1 MPVEFLTDEQAEA
14 YGTFTEVP
22 TRPELERFFFL
33 DDDDRDLTALRRT
46 DAHRLG
52 MTVQICTVRYIGR
65 FLADDPLA
73 VPWEVV
79 EYLAGQLGI
88 EDTSCVKRYPERRRT
103 PYEHAEEIQE
113 RFRYR
118 DFTDRRWGR
127 EFRGFLYG
135 RAWTHAE
142 GPVALFNHAVTWLR
156 KNRVLLPGVSVL
168 ARQVSEARTAA
179 ERRLYEAV
187 ARAAHRADPALAPA
201 LAELLVVPEGKRVS
215 ELERLR
221 TPPVKSTGTAM
232 VRAMERV
239 EEISAFA
246 LGRVNLS
253 RVPVNRLSTLA
264 RYGQL
269 SKAQTIERA
278 PEPRRTALL
287 TAVVRQ
293 LEAQAIDDALDL
305 FAVLMANRL
314 ISPARR
320 ASERERLAML
330 PQLEKA
336 ARILAKASKILTEEL
351 DLVAEHE
358 ADLDVAALWAAVEE
372 AVSRTA
378 VASAV
383 ATVEVLVP
391 EDDGSAEAAMREKLG
406 LRYNTVRP
414 FLSLLGESEALNA
427 APAGR
432 RILKAVRRL
441 PALSRR
447 RVKDRPLLP
456 REVDADLVPAMW
468 KRAVFSNAKLPQGA
482 VDRDAYVVCVCW
494 SSCTVP

>member
-1 MPVEFLTDEQAEA
+1 M
-14 YGTFTEVP
+14 P

-33 DDDDRDLTALRRT
+33 DDDDRDLIALRRT

-52 MTVQICTVRYIGR
+52 MAVQICTVRYVGR
-65 FLADDPLA
+65 FLGEDPLA

-88 EDTSCVKRYPERRRT
+88 ADASCVKRYPERRRT
-103 PYEHAEEIQE
+103 PYEHAAEIQE
-113 RFRYR
+113 RFKYR
-118 DFTDRRWGR
+118 DFTDRNWGR

-135 RAWTHAE
+135 RAWKHAE

-168 ARQVSEARTAA
+168 ARQVSEARTVA
-179 ERRLYEAV
+179 ERRVYEAV

-221 TPPVKSTGTAM
+221 TPPTKSTGTAM

-278 PEPRRTALL
+278 PDPRRTALL
-287 TAVVRQ
+287 TAVVCQ
-293 LEAQAIDDALDL
+293 LEAQAVDDALDL

-336 ARILAKASKILTEEL
+336 TPPTQW
-351 DLVAEHE
+351 V
-358 ADLDVAALWAAVEE
+358 
-372 AVSRTA
+372 T
-378 VASAV
+378 
-383 ATVEVLVP
+383 
-391 EDDGSAEAAMREKLG
+391 
-406 LRYNTVRP
+406 
-414 FLSLLGESEALNA
+414 
-427 APAGR
+427 
-432 RILKAVRRL
+432 
-441 PALSRR
+441 
-447 RVKDRPLLP
+447 
-456 REVDADLVPAMW
+456 
-468 KRAVFSNAKLPQGA
+468 RA
-482 VDRDAYVVCVCW
+482 
-494 SSCTVP
+494 

>member
-1 MPVEFLTDEQAEA
+1 MPVEYLTDEQAEA

-33 DDDDRDLTALRRT
+33 DDDDRDLIALRRM

-52 MTVQICTVRYIGR
+52 MALQICTVRYIGR
-65 FLADDPLA
+65 FLGEDPLA
-73 VPWEVV
+73 VPWEAV

-88 EDTSCVKRYPERRRT
+88 ADASCVKRYPERRST
-103 PYEHAEEIQE
+103 VYEHAAEIQK
-113 RFRYR
+113 RFKYR
-118 DFTDRRWGR
+118 DFADRKWGR

-142 GPVALFNHAVTWLR
+142 GPVALFNHAVTWPLT
-156 KNRVLLPGVSVL
+156 RVLLPGVSVL
-168 ARQVSEARTAA
+168 ARQVSEARTVA

-187 ARAAHRADPALAPA
+187 TRAASQADPSLARA

-221 TPPVKSTGTAM
+221 TPPTKSTGTAM

-293 LEAQAIDDALDL
+293 LEAQAVDDALDL

-320 ASERERLAML
+320 ASD
-330 PQLEKA
+330 
-336 ARILAKASKILTEEL
+336 RI
-351 DLVAEHE
+351 
-358 ADLDVAALWAAVEE
+358 
-372 AVSRTA
+372 VSRCCR
-378 VASAV
+378 SW
-383 ATVEVLVP
+383 
-391 EDDGSAEAAMREKLG
+391 
-406 LRYNTVRP
+406 
-414 FLSLLGESEALNA
+414 
-427 APAGR
+427 
-432 RILKAVRRL
+432 
-441 PALSRR
+441 RR
-447 RVKDRPLLP
+447 R
-456 REVDADLVPAMW
+456 PASW
-468 KRAVFSNAKLPQGA
+468 RRRRRS
-482 VDRDAYVVCVCW
+482 
-494 SSCTVP
+494 

>member
-1 MPVEFLTDEQAEA
+1 M
-14 YGTFTEVP
+14 
-22 TRPELERFFFL
+22 
-33 DDDDRDLTALRRT
+33 
-46 DAHRLG
+46 
-52 MTVQICTVRYIGR
+52 
-65 FLADDPLA
+65 
-73 VPWEVV
+73 
-79 EYLAGQLGI
+79 
-88 EDTSCVKRYPERRRT
+88 
-103 PYEHAEEIQE
+103 
-113 RFRYR
+113 
-118 DFTDRRWGR
+118 
-127 EFRGFLYG
+127 
-135 RAWTHAE
+135 
-142 GPVALFNHAVTWLR
+142 
-156 KNRVLLPGVSVL
+156 
-168 ARQVSEARTAA
+168 SEARTVA

-187 ARAAHRADPALAPA
+187 ARAASRADPSLAPA

-221 TPPVKSTGTAM
+221 TPPTKSTGTAM

-293 LEAQAIDDALDL
+293 LEAQAVDDALDL

-320 ASERERLAML
+320 ASDRDRLAML

-351 DLVAEHE
+351 DLVAE
-358 ADLDVAALWAAVEE
+358 AGTDLDVGALWAAVEK
-372 AVSRTA
+372 AVPRTA
-378 VASAV
+378 VVGAV
-383 ATVEVLVP
+383 ATVEALVP
-391 EDDGSAEAAMREKLG
+391 EDDGSAEAAMREKLA

-414 FLSLLGESEALNA
+414 FLSLLGESDALGA

-432 RILKAVRRL
+432 RVLAAVRPL

-456 REVDADLVPAMW
+456 REVDAELMPAMW
-468 KRAVFSNAKLPQGA
+468 KRAVFSNSKLPQGA
-482 VDRDAYVVCVCW
+482 VDRDAYVVCLLEQLHRALNRRDVFASPSNRW
-494 SSCTVP
+494 ADPRARLLDGPRWEAMKADVLAGLSLSEDAAEHLDQLVRALDAAWRQMADRLEEAGDDAKVEVVVPEGGGRAKLSVDKLVR

>member
-1 MPVEFLTDEQAEA
+1 MRCCFLAVRDAGELDVLGLAEVHGKLVERVPALATARLVPVEFLTDEQAEA
-14 YGTFTEVP
+14 YGTFSEVP

-33 DDDDRDLTALRRT
+33 DDDDCDLIALRRT
-46 DAHRLG
+46 DAHWLG
-52 MTVQICTVRYIGR
+52 MAVQICTVRYVGR
-65 FLADDPLA
+65 FLGEDPLA
-73 VPWEVV
+73 VPWEAA

-88 EDTSCVKRYPERRRT
+88 ADASCVKRYAERRST
-103 PYEHAEEIQE
+103 VYEHADGIQS

-118 DFTDRRWGR
+118 DFTDRTWGR
-127 EFRGFLYG
+127 ELRSFLYG

-142 GPVALFNHAVTWLR
+142 GPVALFNYAVTWLR

-179 ERRLYEAV
+179 ERRLCEAV
-187 ARAAHRADPALAPA
+187 ARATVRADAALAPA
-201 LAELLVVPEGKRVS
+201 LAELLVVPEGRRVS

-253 RVPVNRLSTLA
+253 RVPVNRLSALA

-269 SKAQTIERA
+269 STAQTIDRA

-293 LEAQAIDDALDL
+293 LEAQAVDDALDL

-320 ASERERLAML
+320 ALDRERLAML

-336 ARILAKASKILTEEL
+336 ARILGEG
-351 DLVAEHE
+351 
-358 ADLDVAALWAAVEE
+358 VED
-372 AVSRTA
+372 
-378 VASAV
+378 
-383 ATVEVLVP
+383 P
-391 EDDGSAEAAMREKLG
+391 H
-406 LRYNTVRP
+406 
-414 FLSLLGESEALNA
+414 
-427 APAGR
+427 
-432 RILKAVRRL
+432 
-441 PALSRR
+441 
-447 RVKDRPLLP
+447 
-456 REVDADLVPAMW
+456 
-468 KRAVFSNAKLPQGA
+468 
-482 VDRDAYVVCVCW
+482 
-494 SSCTVP
+494 

>member
-1 MPVEFLTDEQAEA
+1 MPVKFLTDEQAEA
-14 YGTFTEVP
+14 YGTFSEVP

-33 DDDDRDLTALRRT
+33 DDDDRDLIALRRT

-52 MTVQICTVRYIGR
+52 TAVQICTVRYIGR
-65 FLADDPLA
+65 FLGEDPLA

-88 EDTSCVKRYPERRRT
+88 EDASCVKRYPERRRT
-103 PYEHAEEIQE
+103 PYEHAAEIQE
-113 RFRYR
+113 RFAYR

-127 EFRGFLYG
+127 EFRGFLYR

-168 ARQVSEARTAA
+168 ARQVAEARTAA

-187 ARAAHRADPALAPA
+187 ARAAGRADPELAPA
-201 LAELLVVPEGKRVS
+201 LAGLLVVPEGRRVS

-221 TPPVKSTGTAM
+221 TPPVKTTGTAM

-239 EEISAFA
+239 GEISAFA

-253 RVPVNRLSTLA
+253 RVPVNRLSALA

-293 LEAQAIDDALDL
+293 LEAQAVDDALDL

-320 ASERERLAML
+320 ASDRERLAML

-351 DLVAEHE
+351 DLVAEAE

-372 AVSRTA
+372 AVPRTA
-378 VASAV
+378 VAGAV
-383 ATVEVLVP
+383 ATVEALVP
-391 EDDGSAEAAMREKLG
+391 EDDG
-406 LRYNTVRP
+406 
-414 FLSLLGESEALNA
+414 
-427 APAGR
+427 
-432 RILKAVRRL
+432 
-441 PALSRR
+441 RR
-447 RVKDRPLLP
+447 RRRCGRSWPCATTPCAPSCPCWASPTRWARPRP
-456 REVDADLVPAMW
+456 D
-468 KRAVFSNAKLPQGA
+468 GA
-482 VDRDAYVVCVCW
+482 C
-494 SSCTVP
+494 